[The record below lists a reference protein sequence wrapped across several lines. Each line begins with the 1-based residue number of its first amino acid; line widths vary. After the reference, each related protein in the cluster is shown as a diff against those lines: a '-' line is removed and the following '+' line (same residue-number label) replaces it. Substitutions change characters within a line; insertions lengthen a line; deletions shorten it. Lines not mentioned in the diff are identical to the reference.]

1 MIRHAEGK
9 ADQTTA
15 WFGRLLARRH
25 KNIAAVAIANKN
37 ARIAWA
43 LLAHGRAFQSDFA
56 RTGAVACTV

>member
-15 WFGRLLARRH
+15 WFARLLGRRN

-43 LLAHGRAFQSDFA
+43 LLAHGREFQTDYA
-56 RTGAVACTV
+56 PAGA